1 MLLSSYLIITF
12 QQVVWAI
19 ILPLPDPV
27 KMGKAVR
34 DGVEERA
41 KLPTSAQQKFCQG
54 DEGILGEKGEASDDF
69 ETMEELAIA
78 ASEQVQKLPFLLQQY
93 HPKTGKIRSP
103 REYPDSDSG

>member
-1 MLLSSYLIITF
+1 
-12 QQVVWAI
+12 
-19 ILPLPDPV
+19 
-27 KMGKAVR
+27 MGKTVR
-34 DGVEERA
+34 DGVEKRA
-41 KLPTSAQQKFCQG
+41 KLPTSAQQKLRQG
-54 DEGILGEKGEASDDF
+54 DEGILRGNGEASDDF